1 MLRAA
6 LTISLVAL
14 ASCGRSDAPQGA
26 SQGASQSASQSAS
39 QGARPAR
46 PAAVTSLA
54 AAEHRQKDGGKG
66 DIRVLARGDNAFL
79 GRLELAPGG
88 KVPEHR
94 DPTEEYIHILEGGG
108 KFTIDG
114 QVHEVGPGT
123 TIFMPP
129 GALVSF
135 ENGPA
140 KLVAIQVFAGP
151 EPAAKYDAWQPVP

>member
-1 MLRAA
+1 MPRAA
-6 LTISLVAL
+6 LSLACLVAL
-14 ASCGRSDAPQGA
+14 ASCKVPVEGPDAAPKAA
-26 SQGASQSASQSAS
+26 SAPTK
-39 QGARPAR
+39 ARPAS
-46 PAAVTSLA
+46 VTPLERT
-54 AAEHRQKDGGKG
+54 EHRQKDGGKG

-108 KFTIDG
+108 RFTIDG

-123 TIFMPP
+123 TIYMPP

-151 EPAAKYDAWQPVP
+151 EPAGKYEAWQLVAP